1 MIGQS
6 KWTSQVLA
14 MEPTDPCPAGRR
26 GGLSSGR
33 GRTAAVLEGGQQG
46 TISSRRECVRLRG
59 AGGSIGL
66 RGGRRKRPRKHPARE
81 LGEQENMCAVPSG
94 SWRSTSGVAIV
105 TASRQGRGR
114 NRKQEETRR
123 SSNGSSTEGP

>member
-94 SWRSTSGVAIV
+94 SWRSTSGVADRNCGPPRKRPEPEAKRN
-105 TASRQGRGR
+105 TA
-114 NRKQEETRR
+114 
-123 SSNGSSTEGP
+123 